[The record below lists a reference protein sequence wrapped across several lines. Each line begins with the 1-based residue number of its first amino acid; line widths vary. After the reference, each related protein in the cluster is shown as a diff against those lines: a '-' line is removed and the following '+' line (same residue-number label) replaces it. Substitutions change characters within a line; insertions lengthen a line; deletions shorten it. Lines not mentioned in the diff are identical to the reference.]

1 MKYIVDSNKNIEQAA
16 TDLEAA
22 VINHSFG
29 VLHIHDLKATMNKK
43 GVPFEPECRIFEVCN
58 PKKAFEVLSE
68 DMAMNMALPC
78 RISVWQ
84 EDGNTKIG
92 MIQPKPMLEML
103 SSSEK
108 LSQVADEVQ
117 TTLTAIIDEAAA

>member
-1 MKYIVDSNKNIEQAA
+1 MKYIVNSNKDIEQAA
-16 TDLEAA
+16 ADLEAA
-22 VINHSFG
+22 VANHSFG

-68 DMAMNMALPC
+68 DMAMTMALPC

>member
-1 MKYIVDSNKNIEQAA
+1 MKYILNTPKTVNQAA
-16 TDLEAA
+16 ADLEKA
-22 VINHSFG
+22 VANHQFG

-78 RISVWQ
+78 RISIWE
-84 EDGNTKIG
+84 EDGSTKIG

-103 SSSEK
+103 SQSKK

-117 TTLTAIIDEAAA
+117 ATLTTIIDEAAA

>member
-1 MKYIVDSNKNIEQAA
+1 MKYIVSSNKDIEQATA
-16 TDLEAA
+16 DLEAA
-22 VINHSFG
+22 VANHSFG

-58 PKKAFEVLSE
+58 PKKAFAVLSE

-84 EDGNTKIG
+84 EGGNTKIG
-92 MIQPKPMLEML
+92 MINPKPMLEML

>member
-1 MKYIVDSNKNIEQAA
+1 MKYILNTSKTVNQAA
-16 TDLEAA
+16 DDLEKA
-22 VINHSFG
+22 VANHQFG

-78 RISVWQ
+78 RISIWE
-84 EDGNTKIG
+84 EDGSTKIG

-103 SSSEK
+103 SQSKK

-117 TTLTAIIDEAAA
+117 TTLTTIIDEAAA

>member
-1 MKYIVDSNKNIEQAA
+1 MKYIVNSNKDIEQATA
-16 TDLEAA
+16 DLEAA
-22 VINHSFG
+22 VANHSFG

-58 PKKAFEVLSE
+58 PQKAFEVLSE

-84 EDGNTKIG
+84 EGGNTKIG
-92 MIQPKPMLEML
+92 MINPKPMLEML

>member
-1 MKYIVDSNKNIEQAA
+1 MKYIVNSNKNIEQAA
-16 TDLEAA
+16 ADLEAA
-22 VINHSFG
+22 VTNHSFG

>member
-1 MKYIVDSNKNIEQAA
+1 MKYIVNSNKNIEQAA

-22 VINHSFG
+22 VTNHNFG

-68 DMAMNMALPC
+68 DISMNMALPC
-78 RISVWQ
+78 RISVWDDNGQ
-84 EDGNTKIG
+84 TKIG
-92 MIQPKPMLEML
+92 MINPKPMLEMMTQ
-103 SSSEK
+103 
-108 LSQVADEVQ
+108 SQALASVADEVQ
-117 TTLTAIIDEAAA
+117 ATLTTIIDEAA

>member
-1 MKYIVDSNKNIEQAA
+1 MKYIVNSNKNIEQAA

-22 VINHSFG
+22 VVNHSFG

>member
-1 MKYIVDSNKNIEQAA
+1 MKYIVNSNKDIEQAA
-16 TDLEAA
+16 ADLEAA
-22 VINHSFG
+22 VANHSFG

-92 MIQPKPMLEML
+92 MINPKPMLEML

-108 LSQVADEVQ
+108 FSQVADEVQ